1 MLRKADYSAPV
12 FVAAALGLFFIGGLL
27 TTVVPPLM
35 DKSWAKPF
43 ENSDAA
49 KGVTGKLQPYTEQQL
64 QGRAIYVREGCWY
77 CHTQQTRTLLAD
89 TKRSG
94 WRGVDGPI
102 STPDEFVYDSPH
114 LFGTKR
120 TGPDLSRVGGKYD
133 EQWHKAHFRNP
144 RDLVPG
150 SIMPPFPWIAN
161 NETEFQALVAYMQTL
176 GRAKN
181 WRPDNDYEK

>member
-1 MLRKADYSAPV
+1 MSSKADKSAIF
-12 FVAAALGLFFIGGLL
+12 FVIAALFLFFVGGTL
-27 TTVVPPLM
+27 TTAVAPLV
-35 DKSWAKPF
+35 DKSWTKPF
-43 ENSDAA
+43 ENNDPA
-49 KGVTGKLQPYTEQQL
+49 KGPTGKLRPYTPQEL
-64 QGRAIYVREGCWY
+64 KGRQIYTREGCWY

-94 WRGVDGPI
+94 WRGVDAPI